1 MTEKPS
7 TNQQREEQSEGKKPN
22 GPDFGGTGN
31 STWIEETIAPVVLEP
46 GTVVLDRYK
55 VVELVGVGGVGS
67 VFRVTHVHL
76 GTVYALKC
84 LNKEQPKDNTWRRF
98 QNEAKA
104 AHILDHPSLIK
115 VHDFGLMP
123 GRRPYF
129 VMDFVEGTTLADEI
143 QRIGRLPVKRCIRI
157 FIQVAFAIA
166 YAHENGVIHR
176 DLKSSNVMV
185 VKTAKDGVEEEIVK
199 IVDFGI
205 AKLTGADE
213 FNQQTLTK
221 TGEIFGSPLFMSPEQ
236 CMGLIVDS
244 RSDLYSLGC
253 MFYEALTGAPPF
265 IGESALATMM
275 KHQSEPPLSLKE
287 ASMGIDFPVEL
298 ERIVAKLLEK
308 DPNQRYQ
315 NASLLAQDLIQL
327 ENQLK
332 NDRAASGTISDG
344 SKSGNRAAYFPKEQ
358 SIFAG
363 NPIGQC
369 LIAAVAFLAGMG
381 VCFFLL
387 QGELDAERARKRPI
401 VIQPQPLIS
410 APALDEKPFS
420 HIDPST
426 KERVFN
432 FPKTPIGAFIFS
444 DKPGINCIG
453 EVRVPHDQLIGF
465 NPTYEALAKNPLLLK
480 KFGPNDLTLVFMS
493 RNDMAISK
501 VFSALTHLTGLKALN
516 VKFSDFGDTD
526 LVYLDSLPNLS
537 YLNASMS
544 TITGNGLAKMKF
556 LPKLTSLHAGG
567 IQNIETFLERIEEM
581 PKLYQLSLHG
591 DRLDDNSLKQIAK
604 AHTLRAL
611 SVGSN
616 MSITNAGVKHLTKLK
631 DLKFLDLCGTSIDI
645 KCLDSLRQL
654 PNLKELGIPMNMT
667 DKSSVMTIRK
677 AFPKIKLFAGSPE
690 SNTPAY
696 CLDFDWKGEG
706 L

>member
-1 MTEKPS
+1 MTDNQS
-7 TNQQREEQSEGKKPN
+7 TNREKEEKSQGDKPK
-22 GPDFGGTGN
+22 GSAFGGTGN
-31 STWIEETIAPVVLEP
+31 STWVEETIAPVVLEP
-46 GTVVLDRYK
+46 GSVVLDRYK

-76 GTVYALKC
+76 GTVFALKC
-84 LNKEQPKDNTWRRF
+84 LNKEQPKSDTWRRF

-129 VMDFVEGTTLADEI
+129 VMDFVEGTTLAEEI

-157 FIQVAFAIA
+157 FIQVAFAMA

-176 DLKSSNVMV
+176 DLKSSNIMV
-185 VKTAKDGVEEEIVK
+185 VKTQKDGVEEEIVK

-236 CMGLIVDS
+236 CMGLVVDS

-265 IGESALATMM
+265 IGDSALATMM

-287 ASMGIDFPVEL
+287 ASMGIDYPIEL

-327 ENQLK
+327 ESHLK
-332 NDRAASGTISDG
+332 YDRAASGTVADG
-344 SKSGNRAAYFPKEQ
+344 SKSGNRAAYIPKEQ

-363 NPIGQC
+363 NPIGQG
-369 LIAAVAFLAGMG
+369 IIGAVAFLAGMG
-381 VCFFLL
+381 VSFMLL

-401 VIQPQPLIS
+401 VIESQPRAS
-410 APALDEKPFS
+410 APTLDEKPFS
-420 HIDPST
+420 HIDPAT
-426 KERVFN
+426 KERVFL
-432 FPKTPIGAFIFS
+432 FPKTPIGAFLFS
-444 DKPGINCIG
+444 EKPGINCIG

-465 NPTYEALAKNPLLLK
+465 NPTYDALAKNPLLLK

-516 VKFSDFGDTD
+516 VKFSDFSDSD
-526 LVYLDSLPNLS
+526 LKYLDSLPNVS
-537 YLNASMS
+537 YLNVSMT
-544 TITGNGLAKMKF
+544 TITGNGLASMKF
-556 LPKLTSLHAGG
+556 LSKLTSLHAGG
-567 IQNIETFLERIEEM
+567 IQNIETFLERIEDM
-581 PKLYQLSLHG
+581 PKLYQLALHG
-591 DRLDDNSLKQIAK
+591 DSLTDDTLKQIAK

-611 SVGSN
+611 AVGQN
-616 MSITNAGVKHLTKLK
+616 MGVTNEGVKHLTKLK
-631 DLKFLDLCGTSIDI
+631 DLKYLDLCGTSADM

-654 PNLKELGIPMNMT
+654 PNLTYLGLSNEMT
-667 DKSSVMTIRK
+667 SKSAVMALRK
-677 AFPKIKLFAGSPE
+677 ALPKVKLFLGSPE
-690 SNTPAY
+690 SNTPEF

>member
-1 MTEKPS
+1 MTEKQS
-7 TNQQREEQSEGKKPN
+7 TEHEKPEKSGGEKPN
-22 GPDFGGTGN
+22 RSDIGGTGN
-31 STWIEETIAPVVLEP
+31 STWIEETITPVVLEP
-46 GTVVLDRYK
+46 GSVVLDRYK

-129 VMDFVEGTTLADEI
+129 VMDFVEGKTLSEEI
-143 QRIGRLPVKRCIRI
+143 QRLGRLPVKRCIRI

-176 DLKSSNVMV
+176 DLKSSNIMV
-185 VKTAKDGVEEEIVK
+185 VKSEKDGSQEELVK

-236 CMGLIVDS
+236 CMGLAVDM

-308 DPNQRYQ
+308 DPNKRYQ

-327 ENQLK
+327 ETQLK
-332 NDRAASGTISDG
+332 NDNALRGTVGEGAKGG
-344 SKSGNRAAYFPKEQ
+344 SRAAYFPKET
-358 SIFAG
+358 SIFSG
-363 NPIGQC
+363 NRIGQGIIGA
-369 LIAAVAFLAGMG
+369 LSFLLGMG
-381 VCFFLL
+381 VSFLLL

-401 VIQPQPLIS
+401 IIQSQPHIS
-410 APALDEKPFS
+410 APELDEKPFS
-420 HIDPST
+420 HIDPVT
-426 KERVFN
+426 KERVFD

-453 EVRVPHDQLIGF
+453 EVRIPHDQLIGF
-465 NPTYEALAKNPLLLK
+465 NPTYDALAKNPLLLK
-480 KFGPNDLTLVFMS
+480 KFGPNDLTLLFMS

-516 VKFSDFGDTD
+516 VKFSDFSDSD
-526 LVYLDSLPNLS
+526 LLFLNSLPNLS

-544 TITGNGLAKMKF
+544 TITGSGLAKMKF
-556 LPKLTSLHAGG
+556 LSKLTSLHAGG
-567 IQNIETFLERIEEM
+567 IQNIETFLERIGDM
-581 PKLYQLSLHG
+581 PRIYQLSLHA
-591 DRLDDNSLKQIAK
+591 DRLSDESLRQISK
-604 AHTLRAL
+604 ARTLRAL
-611 SVGSN
+611 ALGSN
-616 MSITNAGVKHLTKLK
+616 MSITNEGIKHLTKLK
-631 DLKFLDLCGTSIDI
+631 DLKLLDLCGTSIDI
-645 KCLDSLRQL
+645 KCLESLKQL

-667 DKSSVMTIRK
+667 DKKTVMTIRRTM
-677 AFPKIKLFAGSPE
+677 PGIKLFAASPE
-690 SNTPAY
+690 SNTPDY
-696 CLDFDWKGEG
+696 CLDFEWKGEG

>member
-1 MTEKPS
+1 MTERPS
-7 TNQQREEQSEGKKPN
+7 TNQGNEEKSEGEKPN
-22 GPDFGGTGN
+22 GSDFGGTGS
-31 STWIEETIAPVVLEP
+31 STWIEETITPVVLEP
-46 GTVVLDRYK
+46 GSVVLDRYK

-76 GTVYALKC
+76 GTVFALKC
-84 LNKEQPKDNTWRRF
+84 LNKEQPKDHTWRRF

-129 VMDFVEGTTLADEI
+129 VMDFVEGTTLAEEI
-143 QRIGRLPVKRCIRI
+143 QRLGRLPVKRCIRI

-176 DLKSSNVMV
+176 DLKSSNIMV
-185 VKTAKDGVEEEIVK
+185 VKSEKDGAEEEIVK

-236 CMGLIVDS
+236 CMGLVVDT

-287 ASMGIDFPVEL
+287 ASLGIDFPVEL

-308 DPNQRYQ
+308 EPSNRYQ

-327 ENQLK
+327 ESQLK
-332 NDRAASGTISDG
+332 YDSAASGTISDG
-344 SKSGNRAAYFPKEQ
+344 ARSGNRAAYFPKEK

-363 NPIGQC
+363 NPIGQG
-369 LIAAVAFLAGMG
+369 IIGAVAFLAGMG
-381 VCFFLL
+381 VSFMLL

-401 VIQPQPLIS
+401 IIESQPRVSTPT
-410 APALDEKPFS
+410 LDAKPFS
-420 HIDPST
+420 RIDHVT
-426 KERVFN
+426 KERVFA
-432 FPKTPIGAFIFS
+432 FPKTPIGAFLFS

-453 EVRVPHDQLIGF
+453 EVRVPYDQLIGF
-465 NPTYEALAKNPLLLK
+465 NPTYDALAKNPLLLK
-480 KFGPNDLTLVFMS
+480 KFAPNDLALVFMS

-501 VFSALTHLTGLKALN
+501 VFAGLTHLTGLKALN
-516 VKFSDFGDTD
+516 VKFSDFNDSD
-526 LVYLDSLPNLS
+526 LKYLDSLPNVS
-537 YLNASMS
+537 YLNVSMT
-544 TITGNGLAKMKF
+544 TITGNGLAGMKF

-581 PKLYQLSLHG
+581 PRIYQLSLHG
-591 DRLDDNSLKQIAK
+591 DRLTDESLKQISK
-604 AHTLRAL
+604 ARTMRAL
-611 SVGSN
+611 SVGQN
-616 MSITNAGVKHLTKLK
+616 MNITNEGVKHLTKLK
-631 DLKFLDLCGTSIDI
+631 DLRYLDLCGTSADMNCI
-645 KCLDSLRQL
+645 DSLKQF
-654 PNLKELGIPMNMT
+654 PKLKELGISASMT
-667 DKSSVMTIRK
+667 SKSAVMTLRK
-677 AFPKIKLFAGSPE
+677 ALPKIKLFAGSPE
-690 SNTPAY
+690 SNTPPY